1 MTECY
6 SPVMDQKANERTDRY
21 LKIPADIIL
30 SKEGM
35 GIVSQS
41 QLPISKMKNHMG
53 AVKEGIQ
60 ANSINAQTLQKMVMN
75 SYVEEV
81 FVQQPQLL
89 AFRNELISSN
99 NLIVYAILYKKL
111 TPTISD
117 KLFQC
122 PIVKDFNRK
131 NPKNAIVNLQQ
142 INRKVMEEL
151 MLRQKEIFDALKKEI
166 HTEVLRRIAENTSLS
181 REDKQLQTR
190 SLDKFI
196 AWIDQRIW
204 YLYYIICQTGSR
216 QEILRDLSGI
226 IAVYLK
232 RTQIATHLSSLVM
245 ELVQNAEKAH
255 FERLVVRRDL
265 TEPGGTDKY
274 LRKKENRDA
283 VAAMAKQVNELM
295 TVAWNMNPDRS
306 SVGHQYRIS
315 VTITNFGLVDEV
327 TRVRINKKMKTD
339 VDGLSI
345 AEFYSSGK
353 SDKLGA
359 GLGLL
364 YNSYLEDYCHSE
376 GIYYRCNIIP
386 ESKSEKTTVSIDI
399 SL

>member
-1 MTECY
+1 
-6 SPVMDQKANERTDRY
+6 MDQTANERTDRY

-30 SKEGM
+30 SKDGM

-89 AFRNELISSN
+89 AFRHEIISSN

-122 PIVKDFNRK
+122 AIVKDFNRK
-131 NPKNAIVNLQQ
+131 NPRNAIVNLQQ
-142 INRKVMEEL
+142 INRKVMEDL
-151 MLRQKEIFDALKKEI
+151 MLRQKEVFDGLKKEI
-166 HTEVLRRIAENTSLS
+166 HSEVLRRISENSALS

-204 YLYYIICQTGSR
+204 YLYYVICQTGSR

-274 LRKKENRDA
+274 LRNKENRDA
-283 VAAMAKQVNELM
+283 VAALAKQVNELM

-306 SVGHQYRIS
+306 TVGHQYRIS
-315 VTITNFGLVDEV
+315 LTITNYGLVDEI

-345 AEFYSSGK
+345 ADFYSSGK

-386 ESKSEKTTVSIDI
+386 EPKTEKTTVSIEI

>member
-1 MTECY
+1 
-6 SPVMDQKANERTDRY
+6 MDQPANERKDRY
-21 LKIPADIIL
+21 LKMPADIIL

-41 QLPISKMKNHMG
+41 QLAISKMNDHKG
-53 AVKEGIQ
+53 AHKEGV
-60 ANSINAQTLQKMVMN
+60 AAGSINAQTLQKMVMN
-75 SYVEEV
+75 SYVEEI
-81 FVQQPQLL
+81 FVHQPQLL
-89 AFRNELISSN
+89 TFRNEIISTN
-99 NLIVYAILYKKL
+99 NLIVYAMLYKKL

-117 KLFQC
+117 KLFQSHV
-122 PIVKDFNRK
+122 VKDFNRK

-142 INRKVMEEL
+142 INRKAMEEL
-151 MLRQKEIFDALKKEI
+151 MLRQKSTFDDLKREI
-166 HTEVLRRIAENTSLS
+166 HDEVQRRIAENTSLS
-181 REDKQLQTR
+181 KEDKQLQTR

-216 QEILRDLSGI
+216 QELMRDLAGI

-245 ELVQNAEKAH
+245 ELIQNAEKAH
-255 FERLVVRRDL
+255 FERIVVRRDL
-265 TEPGGTDKY
+265 TEPGGADKY

-283 VAAMAKQVNELM
+283 VAGAAKQFNELM

-306 SVGHQYRIS
+306 AVGHQYRIRI
-315 VTITNFGLVDEV
+315 TITNLGLVDEV
-327 TRVRINKKMKTD
+327 TRVRINKKMKAE
-339 VDGLSI
+339 VDGLRI
-345 AEFYSSGK
+345 ADFYRGDGN

-386 ESKSEKTTVSIDI
+386 EPKTEKTTVSIDI

>member
-1 MTECY
+1 
-6 SPVMDQKANERTDRY
+6 MDQPASERKDKY
-21 LKIPADIIL
+21 LKLPADIIL

-41 QLPISKMKNHMG
+41 QLSISKMKNHTG
-53 AVKEGIQ
+53 AVKEGIG
-60 ANSINAQTLQKMVMN
+60 ASCINAQTLQKMVMN
-75 SYVEEV
+75 SYVEEI

-89 AFRNELISSN
+89 ALRHELISAN
-99 NLIVYAILYKKL
+99 NLVVYAILYKKL
-111 TPTISD
+111 TPSISD
-117 KLFQC
+117 KLFQS

-142 INRKVMEEL
+142 INRKAMEEL
-151 MLRQKEIFDALKKEI
+151 MLRQKDLFDTLKKEI
-166 HTEVLRRIAENTSLS
+166 HEEVLRRISENSSLS

-216 QEILRDLSGI
+216 QEMMRDLAGI

-245 ELVQNAEKAH
+245 ELIQNAEKAH
-255 FERLVVRRDL
+255 FERIVVKRDL
-265 TEPGGTDKY
+265 TEPGGADKY

-283 VAAMAKQVNELM
+283 VAGAAKQYNELM

-306 SVGHQYRIS
+306 AVGHQYRIRI
-315 VTITNFGLVDEV
+315 TITNLGLIDEV
-327 TRVRINKKMKTD
+327 TRVRINKKMKAE

-345 AEFYSSGK
+345 ADFYSGDSK
-353 SDKLGA
+353 ADKLGA

-386 ESKSEKTTVSIDI
+386 EPKTEKTTVSIDI